1 MGDFEKVEFNFDIDE
16 SKFGSRIPHQLSI
29 SKEVS
34 FTFIKALRDVVSDF
48 QDNRKNPL
56 LTLFKSKSED
66 IKKKDFSSISE
77 QVEELNQSIEKLED
91 IQEITDNISNTIKE
105 AVGTTYS
112 PSSLSI
118 KSNVPSDVE
127 KLFQS
132 LKLFIGEPEEDYEG
146 GVYELSLGG
155 ANLIFL
161 TLKLLEYKYRKE
173 KDKIANFLLIEEPEA
188 HIHTHIQ
195 KALFDKIDYP
205 DTQIIYSTHST
216 HISEVANISN
226 MNIISRFRNYSEVYQ
241 PFVGLSE
248 DQIVKIQRFL
258 DAIRCNLLF
267 AKSVILVEGD
277 AEEIIIPIMVKK
289 TLGVSLDELGISLI
303 NVRSTG
309 FENLA
314 QLFHNHRIKKKCA
327 IITDLDASITGENTK
342 AAKIGISR
350 KEKLEALKKKSKWI
364 KAFYASHT
372 FEIDFFQAGNF
383 DEILSTIS
391 EVYVDKKA
399 IKQSKEDIKSG
410 DIKKYG
416 KRILTMAN
424 NMGKGWYAIL
434 LSNQITPSTHIPNYI
449 LEAILFAKSKFSK
462 ELLSQILTYV
472 LSTYEPSD
480 KIEKLNKE
488 LLAYKMMKLL

>member
-1 MGDFEKVEFNFDIDE
+1 MGSAPASLADNPFLITLLLEMQTTIFLRTEMSRKTEYVHNPCFLSANILKILGVFAENQKFNFDIDE

-66 IKKKDFSSISE
+66 IKKKDFSSISG

-146 GVYELSLGG
+146 GVHELSLGG

-372 FEIDFFQAGNF
+372 FEIDFLQAGNF
-383 DEILSTIS
+383 DEILSRNRCI
-391 EVYVDKKA
+391 
-399 IKQSKEDIKSG
+399 
-410 DIKKYG
+410 
-416 KRILTMAN
+416 
-424 NMGKGWYAIL
+424 
-434 LSNQITPSTHIPNYI
+434 
-449 LEAILFAKSKFSK
+449 
-462 ELLSQILTYV
+462 
-472 LSTYEPSD
+472 
-480 KIEKLNKE
+480 
-488 LLAYKMMKLL
+488 

>member
-1 MGDFEKVEFNFDIDE
+1 M
-16 SKFGSRIPHQLSI
+16 
-29 SKEVS
+29 
-34 FTFIKALRDVVSDF
+34 
-48 QDNRKNPL
+48 
-56 LTLFKSKSED
+56 TLFKSKSED
-66 IKKKDFSSISE
+66 IKKKDFSSISG

-146 GVYELSLGG
+146 GVHELSLGG

-449 LEAILFAKSKFSK
+449 LEAILFAKPEFSK

-488 LLAYKMMKLL
+488 LLAYKNDEITLDGLKKDLEKVIDNTEPILYILNRL